1 MTFFDQ
7 MSERSQLLLHTCKN
21 FEKGHWLSELIQGNT
36 MMGHGSDKRWKSLR
50 GNSHTKKHKA
60 IFMQSWK
67 CFDADKQKAQI
78 VVCNGISR
86 VYLQI
91 NLNTFERQISHGKKW
106 YVKGNYKLATLRME
120 RMRHRRPVH
129 IWALGAYLVIVG
141 RNWEVDGEE
150 EEGIISRARGQYMW
164 SRFTLIDVSYR

>member
-1 MTFFDQ
+1 MTLFDQ
-7 MSERSQLLLHTCKN
+7 KNERSQLFLHTCKN
-21 FEKGHWLSELIQGNT
+21 FVKGHWLSKLIQGNT
-36 MMGHGSDKRWKSLR
+36 IMGRGSDKTWTSLR
-50 GNSHTKKHKA
+50 SNSHPKKQG
-60 IFMQSWK
+60 IF
-67 CFDADKQKAQI
+67 FAQLKMFWCRQIKDTI
-78 VVCNGISR
+78 VICNGISR

-164 SRFTLIDVSYR
+164 SRFTFIDGSYR

>member
-1 MTFFDQ
+1 MN
-7 MSERSQLLLHTCKN
+7 R
-21 FEKGHWLSELIQGNT
+21 GLIITGQN
-36 MMGHGSDKRWKSLR
+36 L
-50 GNSHTKKHKA
+50 KKYVA
-60 IFMQSWK
+60 IFKSIK
-67 CFDADKQKAQI
+67 I
-78 VVCNGISR
+78 LSLCNGISR

-164 SRFTLIDVSYR
+164 SRFTFIDGSYR